1 MLVNGPAA
9 MLEPGNSTSDAIL
22 LDGTSGES
30 TRVGMSTS
38 YDLRRSVYDVV
49 PLEGSSRST
58 LDTPGRGE
66 LAGADDV
73 LAIRK
78 EVAEAPGVVTSSERR
93 TMTTTTI
100 TSCPARS
107 TSSTSRARNAEVS
120 KHCSDLEDVLLTLQS
135 RRRGVKTSY
144 TSRTTTTLRELPE
157 MPLPNDSAFQVVETV
172 LVDKPLSVTLPKFN
186 LAERTTVKEMASV
199 VPKVEHRTEVR
210 EVPKVEVQVIE
221 KVLEVPRTEYI
232 DKVVE
237 VPELHVVEKIVEV
250 PQVKVEERIKK
261 VPRVEFREVVRTI
274 PKVEV
279 QVVEK
284 TIEVPKVCTVEKTVE
299 VPQVQYV
306 EKIVEVPQQATVEK
320 IVEVPVYQVQERVTA
335 VPKVQMMEVMR
346 TVPQVEHVVV
356 HAPQTVYTQPSP
368 VVVEPVQT
376 TRADLFSMID
386 RNHDGVISRD
396 EFRQGITEEP
406 TTARTTQL
414 APTVYGAA
422 PTTGIM
428 EPAMATAGIA
438 PSYPMSR
445 PGGMACRS
453 AMPVTASPAA
463 SMIPASPG
471 TAHLSPQ
478 GASLSCGAPCNR
490 STRSMSEA
498 SGGRGY
504 AVF

>member
-144 TSRTTTTLRELPE
+144 TSRTTTTLR
-157 MPLPNDSAFQVVETV
+157 
-172 LVDKPLSVTLPKFN
+172 
-186 LAERTTVKEMASV
+186 EMASV